1 MSADDSIDTGRADG
15 PVGSP
20 TPSVVC
26 FGEVLWDSLPLG
38 LFLGGAPFNAAFHL
52 HQLDRSVA
60 VVSRVGSDVLGREV
74 RRRARW
80 KEMSTEWIQVDSD
93 VPTGFVEVDLDAEG
107 EPEYTIVE
115 PAAWDR
121 IAVSD
126 AMERAVAGA
135 DALIFGSLA
144 QRGTVSR
151 EALRS
156 VWDRAGRAVFDVN
169 LRPPYDDRSIVRAS
183 LERADWVKLN
193 ADELMRLAEWFDL
206 PSDPEHGARAL
217 SDAYAAEVVCV
228 TLGPR
233 GAALLRDGRWVRR
246 PGIEIQVEDAVGA
259 GDAFLAELVDGLIT
273 GAESRRLLDRANR
286 LGAFVATR
294 YGATP
299 AHDRAAIES
308 LPVSN

>member
-1 MSADDSIDTGRADG
+1 MGDDVSIDAERGDG
-15 PVGSP
+15 PAG
-20 TPSVVC
+20 PSVVC

-38 LFLGGAPFNAAFHL
+38 LFPGGAPFNAAFHL

-60 VVSRVGSDVLGREV
+60 MVSRVGSDVLGREV

-80 KEMSTEWIQVDSD
+80 KGISTEWIQVDPG

-121 IAVSD
+121 IEVATS
-126 AMERAVAGA
+126 MERAIAGA

-144 QRGTVSR
+144 QRGTTTR
-151 EALRS
+151 DALRS
-156 VWDRAGRAVFDVN
+156 VWERASRAVFDVN
-169 LRPPYDDRSIVRAS
+169 LRPPYDDRSVVRTS

-193 ADELMRLAEWFDL
+193 VEELARLAEWFDL
-206 PSDPEHGARAL
+206 PSDLEEGARAL
-217 SDAYAAEVVCV
+217 SDAYDAEVVCV
-228 TLGPR
+228 TLGSR
-233 GAALLRDGRWVRR
+233 GAALLREGRWVRR

-259 GDAFLAELVDGLIT
+259 GDAFLAELVDGLLAGT
-273 GAESRRLLDRANR
+273 ESRRLLDRANR
-286 LGAFVATR
+286 LGAFVASR

-299 AHDRAAIES
+299 VHERALIES